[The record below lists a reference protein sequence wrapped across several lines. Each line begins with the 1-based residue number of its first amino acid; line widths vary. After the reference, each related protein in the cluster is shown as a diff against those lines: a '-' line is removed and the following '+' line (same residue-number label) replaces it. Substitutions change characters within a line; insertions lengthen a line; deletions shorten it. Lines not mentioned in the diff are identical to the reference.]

1 MSQKMESWIKVF
13 EDKNQ
18 IRAEI
23 VKGVLEQNGIPAVV
37 MNKKETVYHVFGTYE
52 VLVPNDQVLGAMNLI
67 QNEIT
72 F

>member
-1 MSQKMESWIKVF
+1 MQNWTRIF
-13 EDKNQ
+13 EDQNQ

-23 VKGVLEQNGIPAVV
+23 VKGVLEEKGIPAVIL
-37 MNKKETVYHVFGTYE
+37 NKQETVYKLYGTYE
-52 VLVPNDQVLGAMNLI
+52 VLVPNENALESMQLI

>member
-1 MSQKMESWIKVF
+1 MQNWIKVF
-13 EDKNQ
+13 EDQSQ

-23 VKGVLEQNGIPAVV
+23 VKGVLEENEISAVV
-37 MNKKETVYHVFGTYE
+37 LNKQESVYKLTGTYE
-52 VLVPNDQVLGAMNLI
+52 VLVPNEEFMAATQLI

>member
-1 MSQKMESWIKVF
+1 MDNWIKVF
-13 EDKNQ
+13 EDRNQ

-23 VKGVLEQNGIPAVV
+23 VKAVMEENGIPAVV
-37 MNKKETVYHVFGTYE
+37 MSKRETVYNVFGAYE
-52 VLVPNDQVLGAMNLI
+52 VLVAKADGLAAMQLI

>member
-1 MSQKMESWIKVF
+1 MQNWIRVF
-13 EDKNQ
+13 EDQNQ

-23 VKGVLEQNGIPAVV
+23 VKGVLEENQIPAVV
-37 MNKKETVYHVFGTYE
+37 LNKKETVYKIYGTFE
-52 VLVPNDQVLGAMNLI
+52 VLVPHDQALVALQLI

>member
-1 MSQKMESWIKVF
+1 MEKWIRVF
-13 EDKNQ
+13 EDQNQ

-23 VKGVLEQNGIPAVV
+23 VKGVLEEKGISAVV
-37 MNKKETVYHVFGTYE
+37 MNKKETVYQVFGTYE
-52 VLVPNDQVLGAMNLI
+52 VLVPNEQALLAMQLI

>member
-1 MSQKMESWIKVF
+1 MQNWIRVF
-13 EDKNQ
+13 EDQNQ

-23 VKGVLEQNGIPAVV
+23 VKAVLEENGIPAVV
-37 MNKKETVYHVFGTYE
+37 LNKKESVYHVFGTYE
-52 VLVPNDQVLGAMNLI
+52 VLVIQKDALAAMQLI

>member
-1 MSQKMESWIKVF
+1 MQNWVRVF
-13 EDKNQ
+13 EDQNQ

-23 VKGVLEQNGIPAVV
+23 VKGVLEENGIPAVV
-37 MNKKETVYHVFGTYE
+37 LNKLETVYKLFGTFE
-52 VLVPNDQVLGAMNLI
+52 VLVPNGDVLSAMQLI

>member
-1 MSQKMESWIKVF
+1 MQNWIKVF
-13 EDKNQ
+13 EDQSQ

-23 VKGVLEQNGIPAVV
+23 VKGVLEENEISAVV
-37 MNKKETVYHVFGTYE
+37 LNKQESVYKLTGTYE
-52 VLVPNDQVLGAMNLI
+52 VLVTNEEFMAATQLI

>member
-1 MSQKMESWIKVF
+1 MQSWIKVF
-13 EDKNQ
+13 EDRNQ

-23 VKGVLEQNGIPAVV
+23 VKGVLEENGIAAVV
-37 MNKKETVYHVFGTYE
+37 MSKKETAYQVLGTYE
-52 VLVPNDQVLGAMNLI
+52 VLVSQGDALVAMQLI

>member
-1 MSQKMESWIKVF
+1 MKPSMDNWTKVF
-13 EDKNQ
+13 EDPNH

-23 VKGVLEQNGIPAVV
+23 VKGVLEEKGIPAVV
-37 MNKKETVYHVFGTYE
+37 LNKMESVYKIYGTYQ
-52 VLVPNDQVLGAMNLI
+52 VMVPNEHALDAMQMI